1 MCIRI
6 SSKVL
11 ANRWTPTNTDTD
23 IPKAQVAT
31 VRNADSRFIEDASW
45 KLHAMAETK
54 QTNCIRVPRW
64 KPDFLTIGT
73 KITNMAKKV
82 CLHSTMFL
90 ARKTSVM
97 VVTIC
102 LTVLFFTTYS
112 DSLTPHTVVSD
123 RTFYDRFDDR
133 DQRKKGS
140 FIADIEVPKDQ
151 VSSYGTHVYFK
162 LPRFQKYVD
171 PSSPQTSA
179 YNRELNAS
187 ILRYADILLIK
198 AEAINERDQAPC
210 RAWICIPFAVLRGRV
225 LLSGFTG
232 ITGNI

>member
-1 MCIRI
+1 VDDLKSADNYANQVTGYALEARFLDNWDKYGKE
-6 SSKVL
+6 SLFALNYVL
-11 ANRWTPTNTDTD
+11 GQENFGDGGNHLSHCT
-23 IPKAQVAT
+23 
-31 VRNADSRFIEDASW
+31 
-45 KLHAMAETK
+45 
-54 QTNCIRVPRW
+54 
-64 KPDFLTIGT
+64 
-73 KITNMAKKV
+73 
-82 CLHSTMFL
+82 
-90 ARKTSVM
+90 
-97 VVTIC
+97 
-102 LTVLFFTTYS
+102 FFTTYS